1 MLVSI
6 IWANFVFLV
15 SVTHL
20 PKNNLFIAPHTCAT
34 LTSNIHSQTTNVD
47 LAAFV
52 THKLEEISYTY
63 SCCPNNRYCSM
74 KMHHS
79 ISILI
84 FLNWFTS
91 LSLKFVLKTFK

>member
-1 MLVSI
+1 MLMTMMSI

-20 PKNNLFIAPHTCAT
+20 PKNNLFIASHTCAT

-52 THKLEEISYTY
+52 THKLEEIF
-63 SCCPNNRYCSM
+63 PR
-74 KMHHS
+74 
-79 ISILI
+79 ILVVQI
-84 FLNWFTS
+84 IDT
-91 LSLKFVLKTFK
+91 VV